1 MFSFGRGGRVYGRVQ
16 GGMGERVQDR
26 GHRARRY
33 AYNLSFIQFC
43 LDARAVVVNM
53 AKEKQWDDVKLLSFD
68 LQTVEFTYASVR
80 ITIIYS
86 DLDAMVTP

>member
-1 MFSFGRGGRVYGRVQ
+1 MFSVGRGGRVYGRVQ

-33 AYNLSFIQFC
+33 AYISPLVQSRP
-43 LDARAVVVNM
+43 DTRALVVNM

-80 ITIIYS
+80 IAASSFIRTS
-86 DLDAMVTP
+86 TRC

>member
-1 MFSFGRGGRVYGRVQ
+1 
-16 GGMGERVQDR
+16 
-26 GHRARRY
+26 
-33 AYNLSFIQFC
+33 
-43 LDARAVVVNM
+43 M